1 MKEENAAL
9 CRALSSLTGVSVSP
23 IYPDSPEQFY
33 DEACA
38 ARFCREC
45 PYQQKNEFNTHLYGL
60 SEAYRWDGHFIYYCP
75 KAMVFVAA
83 AILDGSGSLGGGMI
97 AGPIVMGDIQD
108 ITCYTEYPYS
118 RSAIEQLP
126 RMTTLQVRQLALLLS
141 ASASSLHHSSFEQK
155 RSYDQQQFLNAIYD
169 MRSKYMDEKEHYDY
183 ILSAENQ
190 LCELIRKQ
198 DRAGSQDLLN
208 RLLGHIF
215 FYHAGNISDIKART
229 LELIVIISRSVISSG
244 ADVGDIFRYSAA
256 YMQEIDHCDS
266 VDQLS
271 RWLSAVIEQ
280 FIAVS
285 FDYAD
290 IRHSDIVFKTMDYI
304 RSNCLRRIT
313 LEEIAGEV
321 YLSKSYLSSIFKQE
335 TGMSITDYI
344 NQARVNHSKKLL
356 TATAMPL
363 IDIANECCFG
373 DQSYFSRV
381 FKKYQGVSPKS
392 TGTTCPSAPEQPPT
406 GGCFSWQELAYPPP
420 VKAAPDNVQALRPVR
435 RRLHRQGVRSA
446 VHLPQRALRPDGAL
460 NAQDLPRLAPQ
471 QRLQAAAQR
480 RFRRHAPRREAGALE
495 HIGVVEPPPRMGPYH
510 GARPLQRR
518 EPEIRLQLRPRR
530 GIQQRRRLQHP
541 PHLLRRPAALQRGDV
556 LGLAEQ
562 QAPGVDDLAVQH
574 RPILAVHQR
583 QHGRVDDAAPHPRLH
598 RAAGTAEN
606 VQQVVAAEQAGGLQN
621 DALHLPGQLP
631 QQLPQRH
638 LQRAA
643 HAAAGDIPYRRAAA
657 AENGAVHTGGAELVL
672 DDAAGDAL
680 TRQPAVVCLQKR
692 GLSRAQE
699 PRYHIQLRH
708 FRYAP

>member
-126 RMTTLQVRQLALLLS
+126 RMTTLQVRQLTLLLS

-381 FKKYQGVSPKS
+381 FKKYQGVSPKK
-392 TGTTCPSAPEQPPT
+392 
-406 GGCFSWQELAYPPP
+406 Y
-420 VKAAPDNVQALRPVR
+420 R
-435 RRLHRQGVRSA
+435 
-446 VHLPQRALRPDGAL
+446 
-460 NAQDLPRLAPQ
+460 
-471 QRLQAAAQR
+471 
-480 RFRRHAPRREAGALE
+480 
-495 HIGVVEPPPRMGPYH
+495 
-510 GARPLQRR
+510 
-518 EPEIRLQLRPRR
+518 
-530 GIQQRRRLQHP
+530 
-541 PHLLRRPAALQRGDV
+541 
-556 LGLAEQ
+556 
-562 QAPGVDDLAVQH
+562 DDLS
-574 RPILAVHQR
+574 QR
-583 QHGRVDDAAPHPRLH
+583 
-598 RAAGTAEN
+598 
-606 VQQVVAAEQAGGLQN
+606 
-621 DALHLPGQLP
+621 
-631 QQLPQRH
+631 
-638 LQRAA
+638 
-643 HAAAGDIPYRRAAA
+643 
-657 AENGAVHTGGAELVL
+657 
-672 DDAAGDAL
+672 
-680 TRQPAVVCLQKR
+680 
-692 GLSRAQE
+692 S
-699 PRYHIQLRH
+699 
-708 FRYAP
+708 

>member
-285 FDYAD
+285 FDGYLRFD
-290 IRHSDIVFKTMDYI
+290 VFSHKT
-304 RSNCLRRIT
+304 
-313 LEEIAGEV
+313 
-321 YLSKSYLSSIFKQE
+321 
-335 TGMSITDYI
+335 
-344 NQARVNHSKKLL
+344 
-356 TATAMPL
+356 
-363 IDIANECCFG
+363 
-373 DQSYFSRV
+373 
-381 FKKYQGVSPKS
+381 
-392 TGTTCPSAPEQPPT
+392 
-406 GGCFSWQELAYPPP
+406 
-420 VKAAPDNVQALRPVR
+420 
-435 RRLHRQGVRSA
+435 
-446 VHLPQRALRPDGAL
+446 
-460 NAQDLPRLAPQ
+460 
-471 QRLQAAAQR
+471 
-480 RFRRHAPRREAGALE
+480 
-495 HIGVVEPPPRMGPYH
+495 
-510 GARPLQRR
+510 
-518 EPEIRLQLRPRR
+518 
-530 GIQQRRRLQHP
+530 
-541 PHLLRRPAALQRGDV
+541 
-556 LGLAEQ
+556 
-562 QAPGVDDLAVQH
+562 
-574 RPILAVHQR
+574 
-583 QHGRVDDAAPHPRLH
+583 
-598 RAAGTAEN
+598 
-606 VQQVVAAEQAGGLQN
+606 
-621 DALHLPGQLP
+621 
-631 QQLPQRH
+631 
-638 LQRAA
+638 
-643 HAAAGDIPYRRAAA
+643 
-657 AENGAVHTGGAELVL
+657 
-672 DDAAGDAL
+672 
-680 TRQPAVVCLQKR
+680 
-692 GLSRAQE
+692 
-699 PRYHIQLRH
+699 
-708 FRYAP
+708 